1 MERSPAFS
9 PAPPERAP
17 LPNIGA
23 RMRAA
28 LLPVLL
34 GLAAPA
40 LASVEAIA
48 QSPAQDERAE
58 MMKKREQEVLLL
70 IPKADEP
77 ALIAFLDEP
86 SFRARSAAQEELIRR
101 VTTLTQK
108 EGRTELLRLLPAAQP
123 NLHEIIWRG
132 KSLGT
137 TSYEQN
143 HRLEMLLDD
152 FDEAETRAL
161 HVGTVCTL
169 PAEQM
174 KLGDVLSALSKQVG
188 REVKLMQNPEYLH
201 QEVRVP
207 KEGKLWSILDAI
219 RLQGDMRLR
228 VCYSTKSSVDILV
241 AQPQYSTVAVEDG
254 VLAQCFE
261 SHFIHILMEPKA
273 DCRKMMIKK
282 LSVLRTGE
290 SKAENILPMQSPKQN
305 WALGF
310 NAALPYAKRKGET
323 ATLIMTVALS
333 YDRTRKYTVEDIS
346 RPATFASSSTELKY
360 MAARPS
366 REDAQVYEI
375 WTERT
380 RQSNGCY
387 QSMDV
392 RAEDAQGNP
401 VYSHGSTENRG
412 ICAHRMEKGK
422 IPVRVHFYMLDG
434 VSDEKLVSVE
444 RTFVFTSVP
453 LREMRIPGS
462 P

>member
-1 MERSPAFS
+1 
-9 PAPPERAP
+9 
-17 LPNIGA
+17 
-23 RMRAA
+23 MRAA
-28 LLPVLL
+28 LLPVFLS
-34 GLAAPA
+34 LAMPAVAP
-40 LASVEAIA
+40 VDTIA

-123 NLHEIIWRG
+123 NLHEILWRG

-169 PAEQM
+169 PAEKM

-241 AQPQYSTVAVEDG
+241 TQPQYSTVAVEDG
-254 VLAQCFE
+254 MMVQCFE
-261 SHFIHILMEPKA
+261 SHFINLCMEPKA
-273 DCRKMMIKK
+273 DCRKVMISKM
-282 LSVLRTGE
+282 SILRTGE
-290 SKAENILPMQSPKQN
+290 TKAEDILPMQSSKQD
-305 WALGF
+305 WARGF
-310 NAALPYAKRKGET
+310 NAALPYAKHKGET
-323 ATLIMTVALS
+323 ATLIMTATLS
-333 YDRTRKYTVEDIS
+333 YDRARKYTVEDLS
-346 RPATFASSSTELKY
+346 KPATFSSSVSDLKY
-360 MAARPS
+360 LATRPS
-366 REDAQVYEI
+366 REDGQVYEI
-375 WTERT
+375 WIERT
-380 RQSNGCY
+380 SQSNGCY
-387 QSMDV
+387 QGVDI
-392 RAEDAQGNP
+392 RAEDSQGNP
-401 VYSHGSTENRG
+401 VYSHGSTETG
-412 ICAHRMEKGK
+412 GTSAHRMEKGK
-422 IPVRVHFYMLDG
+422 KPVRVHLY
-434 VSDEKLVSVE
+434 VSDGISDDKLASVE
-444 RTFVFTSVP
+444 RTFVLKNVP